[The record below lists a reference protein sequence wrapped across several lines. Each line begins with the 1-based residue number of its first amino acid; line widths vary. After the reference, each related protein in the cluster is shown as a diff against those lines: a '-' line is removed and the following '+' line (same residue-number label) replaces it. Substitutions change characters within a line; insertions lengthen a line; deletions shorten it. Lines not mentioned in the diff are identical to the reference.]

1 MMFDRPARRG
11 TALADEG
18 SLSVQASTI
27 GLCRRVAEAKGI
39 ARCDG
44 REVFSWIEAADEVAS
59 RVFAEV
65 CDVIAVHIHNLQR
78 ALDPERV
85 CLGGGVSRNPLFVEG
100 VRAAHRRFNEGLSY
114 AFPEAEIMPCR
125 FFNDTN
131 LIGAYQN
138 FLARR

>member
-44 REVFSWIEAADEVAS
+44 REVFFVSKDHRKPETYRATL
-59 RVFAEV
+59 
-65 CDVIAVHIHNLQR
+65 CD
-78 ALDPERV
+78 
-85 CLGGGVSRNPLFVEG
+85 
-100 VRAAHRRFNEGLSY
+100 
-114 AFPEAEIMPCR
+114 
-125 FFNDTN
+125 
-131 LIGAYQN
+131 
-138 FLARR
+138 